1 MSRGLT
7 MRLRKLEVRA
17 GMGGDFA
24 DLARRMTDHEL
35 LEHSKA
41 VSKALVAHYGGL
53 DEALSALIAEE
64 GQASADFVRTSLECT
79 TAAEF
84 IVYADGWEPFGHGR
98 PNMPHA

>member
-1 MSRGLT
+1 MSRGLNA
-7 MRLRKLEVRA
+7 RLRKLEVKA

-41 VSKALVAHYGGL
+41 VSKALVAHYGGP

-64 GQASADFVRTSLECT
+64 GQASADFVRKSLNSV
-79 TAAEF
+79 TATEF
-84 IVYADGWEPFGHGR
+84 MDYADGWEQFGHR
-98 PNMPHA
+98 RSRV